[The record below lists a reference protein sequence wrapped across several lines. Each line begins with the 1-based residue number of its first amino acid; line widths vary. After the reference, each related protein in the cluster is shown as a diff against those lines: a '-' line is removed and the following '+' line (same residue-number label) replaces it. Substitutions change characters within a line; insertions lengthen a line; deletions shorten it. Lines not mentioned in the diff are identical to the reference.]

1 MGLTADIYD
10 IFGFTNHVISEAA
23 ALQASI
29 TDVTTAV
36 NHFAALL
43 DNQSGATVVS
53 MRNYITGFASSIQ
66 AIADA
71 VNMAF
76 MQILMV
82 YQGAYALLDSDAY
95 AVIDE
100 DTISEVL
107 NAYRNSYLWMDDE
120 LDIVKE
126 MYYRVCGFTD
136 VTMPSF
142 ENAFTRIEEF
152 EAREREYRQ
161 ALLDTEES
169 FDANELVLLQN
180 LTESSLTYLTGLMPQ
195 GYNAVTAPPNV
206 KINGVTDISAS
217 LAEREQQIQDVWAHG
232 FVAGANNTACLQ
244 ITNNPELYNSIL
256 GIYGYMMQNEETIN
270 GLSEISRDTCETYI
284 TDAKWEEGWK
294 KIATGAFALM
304 SGAGALGVAI
314 GEAGTLLTVLG
325 FASGG
330 SSLLFGTSELFEGTQ
345 DVSISVQGLKYT
357 DAINPLKDL
366 MGEEA
371 YNKALAIST
380 TTADVVCLAGAVKNT
395 VKGIRDA
402 KAAKG
407 MPEEVP
413 KIEKTDLAEIEKQA
427 DLEGEFYED
436 IFESQRADIP
446 EYEDY
451 LSNLAEAQSDYVK
464 PAGGRRGDYSNLGNM
479 SFEDG
484 KQYSSWNSLREEGL
498 SYEQV
503 EKIKFTPKGKKPLPE
518 TYLSN
523 DYINNHLQS
532 FKESGAV
539 KIMPNEP
546 TGTIGGKGGTFVMS
560 GDELNEIIQYAD
572 GDVSKIETIL
582 GLDQGYLGENPVVVT
597 IEDISSI
604 RIPSG
609 NELGA
614 WPEYWEPGG
623 YTSGGVKEAVV
634 NPAAEGTYTYE
645 HLFE

>member
-76 MQILMV
+76 TQILMV

-407 MPEEVP
+407 ISEEVP
-413 KIEKTDLAEIEKQA
+413 NIVKTDLAEIEKQA

-464 PAGGRRGDYSNLGNM
+464 PAGGKSGTTTKPNQVHHFASNKSKKYTSQFESITKKYGLDLDGDWNKQSMPHQGRHPYAYHDYVLDNM
-479 SFEDG
+479 QKFDRIANG
-484 KQYSSWNSLREEGL
+484 DKTKFLKLYDQMKQ
-498 SYEQV
+498 
-503 EKIKFTPKGKKPLPE
+503 KI
-518 TYLSN
+518 
-523 DYINNHLQS
+523 INN
-532 FKESGAV
+532 
-539 KIMPNEP
+539 
-546 TGTIGGKGGTFVMS
+546 
-560 GDELNEIIQYAD
+560 
-572 GDVSKIETIL
+572 
-582 GLDQGYLGENPVVVT
+582 
-597 IEDISSI
+597 
-604 RIPSG
+604 
-609 NELGA
+609 
-614 WPEYWEPGG
+614 PEMLYKDYW
-623 YTSGGVKEAVV
+623 KK
-634 NPAAEGTYTYE
+634 
-645 HLFE
+645 

>member
-29 TDVTTAV
+29 TDVTTTV

-76 MQILMV
+76 TQILMV

-402 KAAKG
+402 KAAKE
-407 MPEEVP
+407 MPEDVPTEVP
-413 KIEKTDLAEIEKQA
+413 KIEEPNLAEIEKQA

-451 LSNLAEAQSDYVK
+451 LSDFAEAQNDYVK
-464 PAGGRRGDYSNLGNM
+464 PAGGKSGTTTKPNQVHHFASNKSKKYTSQFESITKKYGLDLDGDWNKQSMPHQGIHPYAYHDYVLDNM
-479 SFEDG
+479 QKFDRIANG
-484 KQYSSWNSLREEGL
+484 DKTKFLKLYDQMKQ
-498 SYEQV
+498 
-503 EKIKFTPKGKKPLPE
+503 KI
-518 TYLSN
+518 
-523 DYINNHLQS
+523 INN
-532 FKESGAV
+532 
-539 KIMPNEP
+539 
-546 TGTIGGKGGTFVMS
+546 
-560 GDELNEIIQYAD
+560 
-572 GDVSKIETIL
+572 
-582 GLDQGYLGENPVVVT
+582 
-597 IEDISSI
+597 
-604 RIPSG
+604 
-609 NELGA
+609 
-614 WPEYWEPGG
+614 PEMLYKDYW
-623 YTSGGVKEAVV
+623 KK
-634 NPAAEGTYTYE
+634 
-645 HLFE
+645 

>member
-76 MQILMV
+76 TQILMV

-294 KIATGAFALM
+294 KIAMGAFALM

-314 GEAGTLLTVLG
+314 CEAGTLLTVLG

-366 MGEEA
+366 MGEES

-413 KIEKTDLAEIEKQA
+413 TEVPKIEEPNLAEIEKQA

-451 LSNLAEAQSDYVK
+451 LSDFAEAQNDYVK
-464 PAGGRRGDYSNLGNM
+464 PAGGKSGTTTKPNQVHHFASNKSKKYTSQFESITKKYGLDLDGDWNKQSMPHQGRHPYAYHDYVLDNM
-479 SFEDG
+479 QKFDRIANG
-484 KQYSSWNSLREEGL
+484 DKTKFLKLYDQMKQ
-498 SYEQV
+498 
-503 EKIKFTPKGKKPLPE
+503 KI
-518 TYLSN
+518 
-523 DYINNHLQS
+523 INN
-532 FKESGAV
+532 
-539 KIMPNEP
+539 
-546 TGTIGGKGGTFVMS
+546 
-560 GDELNEIIQYAD
+560 
-572 GDVSKIETIL
+572 
-582 GLDQGYLGENPVVVT
+582 
-597 IEDISSI
+597 
-604 RIPSG
+604 
-609 NELGA
+609 
-614 WPEYWEPGG
+614 PEMLYKDYW
-623 YTSGGVKEAVV
+623 KK
-634 NPAAEGTYTYE
+634 
-645 HLFE
+645 

>member
-29 TDVTTAV
+29 TDVTTTV

-76 MQILMV
+76 TQILMV

-284 TDAKWEEGWK
+284 TDAKWEEGRK

-314 GEAGTLLTVLG
+314 CEAGTLLTVLG

-366 MGEEA
+366 MGEES

-413 KIEKTDLAEIEKQA
+413 TEVPKIEEPNLAEIEKQA

-451 LSNLAEAQSDYVK
+451 LSDFAEAQNDYVK
-464 PAGGRRGDYSNLGNM
+464 PAGGKSGTTTKPNQVHHFASNKSKKYTSQFESITKKYGLDLDGDWNKQSMPHQGRHPYAYHDYVLDNM
-479 SFEDG
+479 QKFDRIANG
-484 KQYSSWNSLREEGL
+484 DKTKFLKLYDQMKQ
-498 SYEQV
+498 
-503 EKIKFTPKGKKPLPE
+503 KI
-518 TYLSN
+518 
-523 DYINNHLQS
+523 INN
-532 FKESGAV
+532 
-539 KIMPNEP
+539 
-546 TGTIGGKGGTFVMS
+546 
-560 GDELNEIIQYAD
+560 
-572 GDVSKIETIL
+572 
-582 GLDQGYLGENPVVVT
+582 
-597 IEDISSI
+597 
-604 RIPSG
+604 
-609 NELGA
+609 
-614 WPEYWEPGG
+614 PEMLYKDYW
-623 YTSGGVKEAVV
+623 KK
-634 NPAAEGTYTYE
+634 
-645 HLFE
+645 

>member
-29 TDVTTAV
+29 TDVTTTV

-76 MQILMV
+76 TQILMV

-314 GEAGTLLTVLG
+314 CEAGTLLTVLG

-366 MGEEA
+366 MGEEP

-413 KIEKTDLAEIEKQA
+413 TDVPKIEEPNLAEIEKQA
-427 DLEGEFYED
+427 DQEGEFYED

-451 LSNLAEAQSDYVK
+451 LSDFAEAQNDYVK
-464 PAGGRRGDYSNLGNM
+464 PAGGKSGTTTKPNQVHHFASNKSKKYTSQFESITKKYGLDLDGDWNKQSMPHQGRHPYAYHDYVLDNM
-479 SFEDG
+479 QKFDRIANG
-484 KQYSSWNSLREEGL
+484 DKTKFLKLYDQMKQ
-498 SYEQV
+498 
-503 EKIKFTPKGKKPLPE
+503 KI
-518 TYLSN
+518 
-523 DYINNHLQS
+523 INN
-532 FKESGAV
+532 
-539 KIMPNEP
+539 
-546 TGTIGGKGGTFVMS
+546 
-560 GDELNEIIQYAD
+560 
-572 GDVSKIETIL
+572 
-582 GLDQGYLGENPVVVT
+582 
-597 IEDISSI
+597 
-604 RIPSG
+604 
-609 NELGA
+609 
-614 WPEYWEPGG
+614 PEMLYKDYW
-623 YTSGGVKEAVV
+623 KK
-634 NPAAEGTYTYE
+634 
-645 HLFE
+645 

>member
-76 MQILMV
+76 TQILMV

-380 TTADVVCLAGAVKNT
+380 TTADVVCLAGADKNT

-464 PAGGRRGDYSNLGNM
+464 PAGGKSGTTTKPNQVHHFASNKSKKYTSQFESITKKYGLDLDGDWNKQSMPHQGRHPYAYHDYVLDNM
-479 SFEDG
+479 QKFDRIANG
-484 KQYSSWNSLREEGL
+484 DKTKFLKLYDQMKQ
-498 SYEQV
+498 
-503 EKIKFTPKGKKPLPE
+503 KI
-518 TYLSN
+518 
-523 DYINNHLQS
+523 INN
-532 FKESGAV
+532 
-539 KIMPNEP
+539 
-546 TGTIGGKGGTFVMS
+546 
-560 GDELNEIIQYAD
+560 
-572 GDVSKIETIL
+572 
-582 GLDQGYLGENPVVVT
+582 
-597 IEDISSI
+597 
-604 RIPSG
+604 
-609 NELGA
+609 
-614 WPEYWEPGG
+614 PEMLYKDYW
-623 YTSGGVKEAVV
+623 KK
-634 NPAAEGTYTYE
+634 
-645 HLFE
+645 

>member
-10 IFGFTNHVISEAA
+10 IFGFTNHVISETA

-29 TDVTTAV
+29 TDVTTTV

-76 MQILMV
+76 TQILMV

-314 GEAGTLLTVLG
+314 CEAGTLLTVLG

-366 MGEEA
+366 MGEES

-413 KIEKTDLAEIEKQA
+413 TEVPKIEEPNLAEIEKQA

-451 LSNLAEAQSDYVK
+451 LSDFAEAQNDYVK
-464 PAGGRRGDYSNLGNM
+464 PAGGKSGTTTKPNQVHHFASNKSKKYTSQFESITKKYGLDLDGDWNKQSMPHQGRHPYAYHDYVLDNM
-479 SFEDG
+479 QKFDRIANG
-484 KQYSSWNSLREEGL
+484 DKTKFLKLYDQMKQ
-498 SYEQV
+498 
-503 EKIKFTPKGKKPLPE
+503 KI
-518 TYLSN
+518 
-523 DYINNHLQS
+523 INN
-532 FKESGAV
+532 
-539 KIMPNEP
+539 
-546 TGTIGGKGGTFVMS
+546 
-560 GDELNEIIQYAD
+560 
-572 GDVSKIETIL
+572 
-582 GLDQGYLGENPVVVT
+582 
-597 IEDISSI
+597 
-604 RIPSG
+604 
-609 NELGA
+609 
-614 WPEYWEPGG
+614 PEMLYKDYW
-623 YTSGGVKEAVV
+623 KK
-634 NPAAEGTYTYE
+634 
-645 HLFE
+645 

>member
-29 TDVTTAV
+29 TDVTTTV

-76 MQILMV
+76 TQILMV

-314 GEAGTLLTVLG
+314 CEAGTLLTVLG

-413 KIEKTDLAEIEKQA
+413 KIEEPNLAEIEKQA

-451 LSNLAEAQSDYVK
+451 LSDLAEAQNDYVK
-464 PAGGRRGDYSNLGNM
+464 PAGGKSDSTSTKRPSWRQSEIDAAKNHPDYTEQK
-479 SFEDG
+479 SFINGKEVPYGTKGSVRPDLYKDG
-484 KQYSSWNSLREEGL
+484 FS
-498 SYEQV
+498 
-503 EKIKFTPKGKKPLPE
+503 I
-518 TYLSN
+518 
-523 DYINNHLQS
+523 D
-532 FKESGAV
+532 V
-539 KIMPNEP
+539 KN
-546 TGTIGGKGGTFVMS
+546 
-560 GDELNEIIQYAD
+560 Y
-572 GDVSKIETIL
+572 KIETASGRSNL
-582 GLDQGYLGENPVVVT
+582 ARN
-597 IEDISSI
+597 IEKQYYQ
-604 RIPSG
+604 RIDNLPKG
-609 NELGA
+609 
-614 WPEYWEPGG
+614 
-623 YTSGGVKEAVV
+623 TKQAVLIDV
-634 NPAAEGTYTYE
+634 RGQNVLQKDLSTLYNDVMKRTNNGIEVR
-645 HLFE
+645 FRK

>member
-76 MQILMV
+76 TQILMV

-413 KIEKTDLAEIEKQA
+413 TEVPKIEEPNLAEIEKQA

-451 LSNLAEAQSDYVK
+451 LSDFAEAQNDYVK
-464 PAGGRRGDYSNLGNM
+464 PAGGKSGTTTKPNQVHHFASNKSKKYTSQFESITKKYGLDLDGDWNKQSMPHQGRHPYAYHDYVLDNM
-479 SFEDG
+479 QKFDRIANG
-484 KQYSSWNSLREEGL
+484 DKTKFLKLYDQMKQ
-498 SYEQV
+498 
-503 EKIKFTPKGKKPLPE
+503 KI
-518 TYLSN
+518 
-523 DYINNHLQS
+523 INN
-532 FKESGAV
+532 
-539 KIMPNEP
+539 
-546 TGTIGGKGGTFVMS
+546 
-560 GDELNEIIQYAD
+560 
-572 GDVSKIETIL
+572 
-582 GLDQGYLGENPVVVT
+582 
-597 IEDISSI
+597 
-604 RIPSG
+604 
-609 NELGA
+609 
-614 WPEYWEPGG
+614 PEMN
-623 YTSGGVKEAVV
+623 T
-634 NPAAEGTYTYE
+634 
-645 HLFE
+645 

>member
-29 TDVTTAV
+29 TDVTTTV

-76 MQILMV
+76 TQILMV

-284 TDAKWEEGWK
+284 TDAKWEEEWK

-314 GEAGTLLTVLG
+314 CEAGTLLTVLG

-366 MGEEA
+366 MGEES

-413 KIEKTDLAEIEKQA
+413 TEVPKIEEPNLAEIEKQA

-451 LSNLAEAQSDYVK
+451 LSDFAEAQNDYVK
-464 PAGGRRGDYSNLGNM
+464 PAGGKSGTTTKPNQVHHFASNKSKKYTSQFESITKKYGLDLDGDWNKQSMPHQGRHPYAYHDYVLDNM
-479 SFEDG
+479 QKFDRIANG
-484 KQYSSWNSLREEGL
+484 DKTKFLKLYDQMKQ
-498 SYEQV
+498 
-503 EKIKFTPKGKKPLPE
+503 KI
-518 TYLSN
+518 
-523 DYINNHLQS
+523 INN
-532 FKESGAV
+532 
-539 KIMPNEP
+539 
-546 TGTIGGKGGTFVMS
+546 
-560 GDELNEIIQYAD
+560 
-572 GDVSKIETIL
+572 
-582 GLDQGYLGENPVVVT
+582 
-597 IEDISSI
+597 
-604 RIPSG
+604 
-609 NELGA
+609 
-614 WPEYWEPGG
+614 PEMLYKDYW
-623 YTSGGVKEAVV
+623 KK
-634 NPAAEGTYTYE
+634 
-645 HLFE
+645 

>member
-29 TDVTTAV
+29 TDVTTTV

-76 MQILMV
+76 TQILMV

-314 GEAGTLLTVLG
+314 CEAGTLLTVLG

-366 MGEEA
+366 MGEES

-407 MPEEVP
+407 MPTEVP
-413 KIEKTDLAEIEKQA
+413 KIEEPNLAEIEKQA

-451 LSNLAEAQSDYVK
+451 LSDFAEAQNDYVK
-464 PAGGRRGDYSNLGNM
+464 PAGGKSGTTTKPNQVHHFASNKSKKYTSQFESITKKYGLDLDGDWNKQSMPHQGRHPYAYHDYVLDNM
-479 SFEDG
+479 QKFDRIANG
-484 KQYSSWNSLREEGL
+484 DKTKFLKLYDQMKQ
-498 SYEQV
+498 
-503 EKIKFTPKGKKPLPE
+503 KI
-518 TYLSN
+518 
-523 DYINNHLQS
+523 INN
-532 FKESGAV
+532 
-539 KIMPNEP
+539 
-546 TGTIGGKGGTFVMS
+546 
-560 GDELNEIIQYAD
+560 
-572 GDVSKIETIL
+572 
-582 GLDQGYLGENPVVVT
+582 
-597 IEDISSI
+597 
-604 RIPSG
+604 
-609 NELGA
+609 
-614 WPEYWEPGG
+614 PEMLYKDYW
-623 YTSGGVKEAVV
+623 KK
-634 NPAAEGTYTYE
+634 
-645 HLFE
+645 

>member
-29 TDVTTAV
+29 TDVTTTV

-76 MQILMV
+76 TQILMV

-304 SGAGALGVAI
+304 SGAGTLGVAI
-314 GEAGTLLTVLG
+314 CEAGTLLTVLG

-366 MGEEA
+366 MGEES

-413 KIEKTDLAEIEKQA
+413 TEVPKIEEPNLAEIEKQA

-451 LSNLAEAQSDYVK
+451 LSDFAEAQNDYVK
-464 PAGGRRGDYSNLGNM
+464 PAGGKSGTTTKPNQVHHFASNKSKKYTSQFESITKKYGLDLDGDWNKQSMPHQGRHPYAYHDYVLDNM
-479 SFEDG
+479 QKFDRIANG
-484 KQYSSWNSLREEGL
+484 DKTKFLKLYDQMKQ
-498 SYEQV
+498 
-503 EKIKFTPKGKKPLPE
+503 KI
-518 TYLSN
+518 
-523 DYINNHLQS
+523 INN
-532 FKESGAV
+532 
-539 KIMPNEP
+539 
-546 TGTIGGKGGTFVMS
+546 
-560 GDELNEIIQYAD
+560 
-572 GDVSKIETIL
+572 
-582 GLDQGYLGENPVVVT
+582 
-597 IEDISSI
+597 
-604 RIPSG
+604 
-609 NELGA
+609 
-614 WPEYWEPGG
+614 PEMLYKDYW
-623 YTSGGVKEAVV
+623 KK
-634 NPAAEGTYTYE
+634 
-645 HLFE
+645 

>member
-82 YQGAYALLDSDAY
+82 YQGAYAKIDSDAY
-95 AVIDE
+95 AVINE

-136 VTMPSF
+136 VTMPCF

-152 EAREREYRQ
+152 EAKEKKYRQ
-161 ALLDTEES
+161 KLLDTEAC

-314 GEAGTLLTVLG
+314 CEAGTLLTVLG

-366 MGEEA
+366 MGEES

-413 KIEKTDLAEIEKQA
+413 TDVPKIEEPNLAEIEKQA
-427 DLEGEFYED
+427 DQEGEFYED

-451 LSNLAEAQSDYVK
+451 LSDFAEAQNDYVK
-464 PAGGRRGDYSNLGNM
+464 PAGGKSGTTTKPNQVHHFASNKSKKYTSQFESITKKYGLDLDGDWNKQSMPHQGRHPYAYHDYVLDNM
-479 SFEDG
+479 QKFDRIANG
-484 KQYSSWNSLREEGL
+484 DKTKFLKLYDQMKQ
-498 SYEQV
+498 
-503 EKIKFTPKGKKPLPE
+503 KI
-518 TYLSN
+518 
-523 DYINNHLQS
+523 INN
-532 FKESGAV
+532 
-539 KIMPNEP
+539 
-546 TGTIGGKGGTFVMS
+546 
-560 GDELNEIIQYAD
+560 
-572 GDVSKIETIL
+572 
-582 GLDQGYLGENPVVVT
+582 
-597 IEDISSI
+597 
-604 RIPSG
+604 
-609 NELGA
+609 
-614 WPEYWEPGG
+614 PEMLYKDYW
-623 YTSGGVKEAVV
+623 KK
-634 NPAAEGTYTYE
+634 
-645 HLFE
+645 

>member
-76 MQILMV
+76 TQILMV

-95 AVIDE
+95 AVINE

-195 GYNAVTAPPNV
+195 GYNAVTAPPSA

-270 GLSEISRDTCETYI
+270 GLSAISRDTCETYI

-380 TTADVVCLAGAVKNT
+380 TTADIVCLAGAVKNT

-413 KIEKTDLAEIEKQA
+413 TEVPKIEEPNLAEIEKQA

-451 LSNLAEAQSDYVK
+451 LSDLVEAQNDYVK
-464 PAGGRRGDYSNLGNM
+464 PSRTKAEILQQNKAKGRA
-479 SFEDG
+479 FEKHEFAKFSAKYNNAAEQVTIKTPSGTRTRVDAIGLDADG
-484 KQYSSWNSLREEGL
+484 KIVIYEFKSSLTAPLTKNQRAAFEE
-498 SYEQV
+498 
-503 EKIKFTPKGKKPLPE
+503 
-518 TYLSN
+518 
-523 DYINNHLQS
+523 
-532 FKESGAV
+532 
-539 KIMPNEP
+539 
-546 TGTIGGKGGTFVMS
+546 
-560 GDELNEIIQYAD
+560 
-572 GDVSKIETIL
+572 IL
-582 GLDQGYLGENPVVVT
+582 K
-597 IEDISSI
+597 
-604 RIPSG
+604 
-609 NELGA
+609 
-614 WPEYWEPGG
+614 
-623 YTSGGVKEAVV
+623 SGGVVVGKGEGKGIFKGGKLIEA
-634 NPAAEGTYTYE
+634 GTE
-645 HLFE
+645 VKIIRPN

>member
-1 MGLTADIYD
+1 M
-10 IFGFTNHVISEAA
+10 ISEAA

-29 TDVTTAV
+29 TDVTTTV

-76 MQILMV
+76 TQILMV

-314 GEAGTLLTVLG
+314 CEAGTLLTVLG

-366 MGEEA
+366 MGEES

-413 KIEKTDLAEIEKQA
+413 TDVPKIEEPNLAEIEKQA
-427 DLEGEFYED
+427 DQEGEFYED

-451 LSNLAEAQSDYVK
+451 LSDFAEAQNDYVK
-464 PAGGRRGDYSNLGNM
+464 PAGGKSGTTTKPNQVHHFASNKSKKYTSQFESITKKYGLDLDGDWNKQSMPHQGRHPYAYHDYVLDNM
-479 SFEDG
+479 QKFDRIANG
-484 KQYSSWNSLREEGL
+484 DKTKFLKLYDQMKQ
-498 SYEQV
+498 
-503 EKIKFTPKGKKPLPE
+503 KI
-518 TYLSN
+518 
-523 DYINNHLQS
+523 INN
-532 FKESGAV
+532 
-539 KIMPNEP
+539 
-546 TGTIGGKGGTFVMS
+546 
-560 GDELNEIIQYAD
+560 
-572 GDVSKIETIL
+572 
-582 GLDQGYLGENPVVVT
+582 
-597 IEDISSI
+597 
-604 RIPSG
+604 
-609 NELGA
+609 
-614 WPEYWEPGG
+614 PEMLYKDYW
-623 YTSGGVKEAVV
+623 KK
-634 NPAAEGTYTYE
+634 
-645 HLFE
+645 

>member
-82 YQGAYALLDSDAY
+82 YQGAYAKIDSDAY
-95 AVIDE
+95 AVINE

-136 VTMPSF
+136 VTMPCF

-152 EAREREYRQ
+152 EAKEKKYRQ
-161 ALLDTEES
+161 KLLDTEAC

-294 KIATGAFALM
+294 KIAMGAFALM

-413 KIEKTDLAEIEKQA
+413 KIEEPNLAEIEKQA
-427 DLEGEFYED
+427 NLEGEFYED

-451 LSNLAEAQSDYVK
+451 LSDLAEAQNDYVK
-464 PAGGRRGDYSNLGNM
+464 PAGGKSDSISTKRPSWRQSEIDAAKNHPDYTEQK
-479 SFEDG
+479 SFINGKEVPYGTKGSVRPDLYKDG
-484 KQYSSWNSLREEGL
+484 FS
-498 SYEQV
+498 
-503 EKIKFTPKGKKPLPE
+503 I
-518 TYLSN
+518 
-523 DYINNHLQS
+523 D
-532 FKESGAV
+532 V
-539 KIMPNEP
+539 KN
-546 TGTIGGKGGTFVMS
+546 
-560 GDELNEIIQYAD
+560 Y
-572 GDVSKIETIL
+572 KIETASGRSNL
-582 GLDQGYLGENPVVVT
+582 ARN
-597 IEDISSI
+597 IEKQYYQ
-604 RIPSG
+604 RIDNLPKG
-609 NELGA
+609 
-614 WPEYWEPGG
+614 
-623 YTSGGVKEAVV
+623 TKQAVLIDV
-634 NPAAEGTYTYE
+634 RGQNVLQKDLSTLYNDVMKRTNNGIEVR
-645 HLFE
+645 FRK

>member
-76 MQILMV
+76 TQILMV

-95 AVIDE
+95 AVINE

-195 GYNAVTAPPNV
+195 GYNAVTAPPSA

-270 GLSEISRDTCETYI
+270 GLSAISRDTCETYI

-380 TTADVVCLAGAVKNT
+380 TTADIVCLAGAVKNT

-413 KIEKTDLAEIEKQA
+413 TEVPKIEEPNLAEIEKQA

-451 LSNLAEAQSDYVK
+451 LSDLVEAQNDYVK
-464 PAGGRRGDYSNLGNM
+464 PSRTKAEILQQNKAKGRA
-479 SFEDG
+479 FEKQEFAKFSAKYNNAAEQVTIKTPSGTRTRVDAIGLDADG
-484 KQYSSWNSLREEGL
+484 KIVIYEFKSSLTAPLTKNQRAAFEE
-498 SYEQV
+498 
-503 EKIKFTPKGKKPLPE
+503 
-518 TYLSN
+518 
-523 DYINNHLQS
+523 
-532 FKESGAV
+532 
-539 KIMPNEP
+539 
-546 TGTIGGKGGTFVMS
+546 
-560 GDELNEIIQYAD
+560 
-572 GDVSKIETIL
+572 IL
-582 GLDQGYLGENPVVVT
+582 K
-597 IEDISSI
+597 
-604 RIPSG
+604 
-609 NELGA
+609 
-614 WPEYWEPGG
+614 
-623 YTSGGVKEAVV
+623 SGGVVVGKGEGKGIFKGGKLIEA
-634 NPAAEGTYTYE
+634 GTE
-645 HLFE
+645 VKIIRPN

>member
-29 TDVTTAV
+29 TDVTTTV

-76 MQILMV
+76 TQILMV

-294 KIATGAFALM
+294 KIAMGAFALM

-413 KIEKTDLAEIEKQA
+413 KIEEPNLAEIEKQA

-451 LSNLAEAQSDYVK
+451 LSDLAEAQNDYVK
-464 PAGGRRGDYSNLGNM
+464 PAGGKSGTTTKPNQVHHFASNKSKKYTSQFESITKKYGLDLDGDWNKQSMPHQGRHPYAYHDYVLDNM
-479 SFEDG
+479 QKFDRIANG
-484 KQYSSWNSLREEGL
+484 DKTKFLKLYDQMKQ
-498 SYEQV
+498 
-503 EKIKFTPKGKKPLPE
+503 KI
-518 TYLSN
+518 
-523 DYINNHLQS
+523 INN
-532 FKESGAV
+532 
-539 KIMPNEP
+539 
-546 TGTIGGKGGTFVMS
+546 
-560 GDELNEIIQYAD
+560 
-572 GDVSKIETIL
+572 
-582 GLDQGYLGENPVVVT
+582 
-597 IEDISSI
+597 
-604 RIPSG
+604 
-609 NELGA
+609 
-614 WPEYWEPGG
+614 PEMLYKDYW
-623 YTSGGVKEAVV
+623 KK
-634 NPAAEGTYTYE
+634 
-645 HLFE
+645 

>member
-76 MQILMV
+76 TQILMV

-294 KIATGAFALM
+294 KIAMGAFALM

-413 KIEKTDLAEIEKQA
+413 KIEEPNLAEIEKQA

-451 LSNLAEAQSDYVK
+451 LSDLAEAQNDYVK
-464 PAGGRRGDYSNLGNM
+464 PAGGKSGTTTKPNQVHHFASNKSKKYTSQFESITKKYGLDLDGDWNKQSMPHQGRHPYAYHDYVLDNM
-479 SFEDG
+479 QKFDRIANG
-484 KQYSSWNSLREEGL
+484 DKTKFLKLYDQMKQ
-498 SYEQV
+498 
-503 EKIKFTPKGKKPLPE
+503 KI
-518 TYLSN
+518 
-523 DYINNHLQS
+523 INN
-532 FKESGAV
+532 
-539 KIMPNEP
+539 
-546 TGTIGGKGGTFVMS
+546 
-560 GDELNEIIQYAD
+560 
-572 GDVSKIETIL
+572 
-582 GLDQGYLGENPVVVT
+582 
-597 IEDISSI
+597 
-604 RIPSG
+604 
-609 NELGA
+609 
-614 WPEYWEPGG
+614 PEMLYKDYW
-623 YTSGGVKEAVV
+623 KKK
-634 NPAAEGTYTYE
+634 
-645 HLFE
+645 

>member
-82 YQGAYALLDSDAY
+82 YQGAYAKIDSDAY
-95 AVIDE
+95 AVINE

-136 VTMPSF
+136 VTMPCF

-152 EAREREYRQ
+152 EAKEKKYRQ
-161 ALLDTEES
+161 KLLDTEAC
-169 FDANELVLLQN
+169 FDANELVPLQN

-314 GEAGTLLTVLG
+314 CEAGTLLTVLG

-366 MGEEA
+366 MGEES

-413 KIEKTDLAEIEKQA
+413 TEVPKIEEPNLAEIEKQA

-451 LSNLAEAQSDYVK
+451 LSDFAEAQNDYVK
-464 PAGGRRGDYSNLGNM
+464 PAGGKSGTTTKPNQVHHFASNKSKKYTSQFESITKKYGLDLDGDWNKQSMPHQGRHPYAYHDYVLDNM
-479 SFEDG
+479 QKFDRIANG
-484 KQYSSWNSLREEGL
+484 DKTKFLKLYDQMKQ
-498 SYEQV
+498 
-503 EKIKFTPKGKKPLPE
+503 KI
-518 TYLSN
+518 
-523 DYINNHLQS
+523 INN
-532 FKESGAV
+532 
-539 KIMPNEP
+539 
-546 TGTIGGKGGTFVMS
+546 
-560 GDELNEIIQYAD
+560 
-572 GDVSKIETIL
+572 
-582 GLDQGYLGENPVVVT
+582 
-597 IEDISSI
+597 
-604 RIPSG
+604 
-609 NELGA
+609 
-614 WPEYWEPGG
+614 PEMLYKDYW
-623 YTSGGVKEAVV
+623 KK
-634 NPAAEGTYTYE
+634 
-645 HLFE
+645 

>member
-1 MGLTADIYD
+1 M
-10 IFGFTNHVISEAA
+10 ISEAA

-76 MQILMV
+76 TQILMV

-152 EAREREYRQ
+152 EIREKEYRQ

-195 GYNAVTAPPNV
+195 GYNAVTAPPSA

-217 LAEREQQIQDVWAHG
+217 LAQREQQIQDVWAHG

-270 GLSEISRDTCETYI
+270 GLSAISRDTCETYI

-330 SSLLFGTSELFEGTQ
+330 SSLLFGTSELFEGSQ

-413 KIEKTDLAEIEKQA
+413 TEVPKIEEPNLAEIEKQA

-451 LSNLAEAQSDYVK
+451 LSDLAEAQNDYVK
-464 PAGGRRGDYSNLGNM
+464 PAGGKSGTTTKPNQVHHFASNKSKKYTSQFESITKKYGLDLDGDWNKQSMPHQGRHPYAYHDYVLDNM
-479 SFEDG
+479 QKFDRIANG
-484 KQYSSWNSLREEGL
+484 DKTKFLKLYDQMKQ
-498 SYEQV
+498 
-503 EKIKFTPKGKKPLPE
+503 KI
-518 TYLSN
+518 
-523 DYINNHLQS
+523 INN
-532 FKESGAV
+532 
-539 KIMPNEP
+539 
-546 TGTIGGKGGTFVMS
+546 
-560 GDELNEIIQYAD
+560 
-572 GDVSKIETIL
+572 
-582 GLDQGYLGENPVVVT
+582 
-597 IEDISSI
+597 
-604 RIPSG
+604 
-609 NELGA
+609 
-614 WPEYWEPGG
+614 PEMLYKDYW
-623 YTSGGVKEAVV
+623 KK
-634 NPAAEGTYTYE
+634 
-645 HLFE
+645 

>member
-29 TDVTTAV
+29 TYVTTAV

-76 MQILMV
+76 TQILMV

-304 SGAGALGVAI
+304 SGAGALGVAS

-413 KIEKTDLAEIEKQA
+413 KIEEPNLAEIEKQA

-451 LSNLAEAQSDYVK
+451 LSDLAEAQNDYVK
-464 PAGGRRGDYSNLGNM
+464 PAGGKSGTTTKPNQVHHFASNKSKKYTSQFESITKKYGLDLDGDWNKQSMPHQGRHPYAYHDYVLDNM
-479 SFEDG
+479 QKFDRIANG
-484 KQYSSWNSLREEGL
+484 DKTKFLKLYDQMKQ
-498 SYEQV
+498 
-503 EKIKFTPKGKKPLPE
+503 KI
-518 TYLSN
+518 
-523 DYINNHLQS
+523 INN
-532 FKESGAV
+532 
-539 KIMPNEP
+539 
-546 TGTIGGKGGTFVMS
+546 
-560 GDELNEIIQYAD
+560 
-572 GDVSKIETIL
+572 
-582 GLDQGYLGENPVVVT
+582 
-597 IEDISSI
+597 
-604 RIPSG
+604 
-609 NELGA
+609 
-614 WPEYWEPGG
+614 PEMLYKDYW
-623 YTSGGVKEAVV
+623 KK
-634 NPAAEGTYTYE
+634 
-645 HLFE
+645 

>member
-76 MQILMV
+76 TQILMV

-232 FVAGANNTACLQ
+232 FVAGANNTACMQ

-304 SGAGALGVAI
+304 SGVGALGVAI

-407 MPEEVP
+407 LPEDVP
-413 KIEKTDLAEIEKQA
+413 KIEEPNLAEIEKQA

-451 LSNLAEAQSDYVK
+451 LSDLAEAQNDYVK
-464 PAGGRRGDYSNLGNM
+464 PAGGKSDSISTKRPSWRQSEIDAAKNHPDYTEQK
-479 SFEDG
+479 SFINGKEVPYGTKGSVRPDLYKDG
-484 KQYSSWNSLREEGL
+484 FS
-498 SYEQV
+498 
-503 EKIKFTPKGKKPLPE
+503 I
-518 TYLSN
+518 
-523 DYINNHLQS
+523 D
-532 FKESGAV
+532 V
-539 KIMPNEP
+539 KN
-546 TGTIGGKGGTFVMS
+546 
-560 GDELNEIIQYAD
+560 Y
-572 GDVSKIETIL
+572 KIETASGRSNL
-582 GLDQGYLGENPVVVT
+582 ARN
-597 IEDISSI
+597 IEKQYYQ
-604 RIPSG
+604 RIDNLPKG
-609 NELGA
+609 
-614 WPEYWEPGG
+614 
-623 YTSGGVKEAVV
+623 TKQAVLIDV
-634 NPAAEGTYTYE
+634 RGQNVLQKDLSTLYNDVMKRTNNGIEVR
-645 HLFE
+645 FRK

>member
-29 TDVTTAV
+29 TDVTTTV

-76 MQILMV
+76 TQILMV

-294 KIATGAFALM
+294 KIATGA
-304 SGAGALGVAI
+304 
-314 GEAGTLLTVLG
+314 
-325 FASGG
+325 
-330 SSLLFGTSELFEGTQ
+330 
-345 DVSISVQGLKYT
+345 
-357 DAINPLKDL
+357 INPLKDL
-366 MGEEA
+366 MGEES

-413 KIEKTDLAEIEKQA
+413 TEVPKIEEPNLAEIEKQA

-451 LSNLAEAQSDYVK
+451 LSDFAEAQNDYVK
-464 PAGGRRGDYSNLGNM
+464 PAGGKSGTTTKPNQVHHFASNKSKKYTSQFESITKKYGLDLDGDWNKQSMPHQGRHPYAYHDYVLDNM
-479 SFEDG
+479 QKFDRIANG
-484 KQYSSWNSLREEGL
+484 DKTKFLKLYDQMKQ
-498 SYEQV
+498 
-503 EKIKFTPKGKKPLPE
+503 KI
-518 TYLSN
+518 
-523 DYINNHLQS
+523 INN
-532 FKESGAV
+532 
-539 KIMPNEP
+539 
-546 TGTIGGKGGTFVMS
+546 
-560 GDELNEIIQYAD
+560 
-572 GDVSKIETIL
+572 
-582 GLDQGYLGENPVVVT
+582 
-597 IEDISSI
+597 
-604 RIPSG
+604 
-609 NELGA
+609 
-614 WPEYWEPGG
+614 PEMLYKDYW
-623 YTSGGVKEAVV
+623 KK
-634 NPAAEGTYTYE
+634 
-645 HLFE
+645 

>member
-29 TDVTTAV
+29 TDVTTTV

-76 MQILMV
+76 TQILMV

-366 MGEEA
+366 MGEES

-413 KIEKTDLAEIEKQA
+413 TEVPKIEEPNLAEIEKQA

-451 LSNLAEAQSDYVK
+451 LSDFAEAQNDYVK
-464 PAGGRRGDYSNLGNM
+464 PAGGKSGTTTKPNQVHHFASNKSKKYTSQFESITKKYGLDLDGDWNKQSMPHQGRHPYAYHDYVLDNM
-479 SFEDG
+479 QKFDRIANG
-484 KQYSSWNSLREEGL
+484 DKTKFLKLYDQMKQ
-498 SYEQV
+498 
-503 EKIKFTPKGKKPLPE
+503 KI
-518 TYLSN
+518 
-523 DYINNHLQS
+523 INN
-532 FKESGAV
+532 
-539 KIMPNEP
+539 
-546 TGTIGGKGGTFVMS
+546 
-560 GDELNEIIQYAD
+560 
-572 GDVSKIETIL
+572 
-582 GLDQGYLGENPVVVT
+582 
-597 IEDISSI
+597 
-604 RIPSG
+604 
-609 NELGA
+609 
-614 WPEYWEPGG
+614 PEMLYKDYW
-623 YTSGGVKEAVV
+623 KK
-634 NPAAEGTYTYE
+634 
-645 HLFE
+645 

>member
-29 TDVTTAV
+29 TDVTTTV

-76 MQILMV
+76 TQILMV

-314 GEAGTLLTVLG
+314 CEAGTLLTVLG

-366 MGEEA
+366 MGEES

-395 VKGIRDA
+395 IKGIRDA

-413 KIEKTDLAEIEKQA
+413 TEVPKIEEPNLAEIEKQA

-451 LSNLAEAQSDYVK
+451 LSDFAEAQNDYVK
-464 PAGGRRGDYSNLGNM
+464 PAGGKSGTTTKPNQVHHFASNKSKKYTSQFESITKKYGLDLDGDWNKQSMPHQGRHPYAYHDYVLDNM
-479 SFEDG
+479 QKFDRIANG
-484 KQYSSWNSLREEGL
+484 DKTKFLKLYDQMKQ
-498 SYEQV
+498 
-503 EKIKFTPKGKKPLPE
+503 KI
-518 TYLSN
+518 
-523 DYINNHLQS
+523 INN
-532 FKESGAV
+532 
-539 KIMPNEP
+539 
-546 TGTIGGKGGTFVMS
+546 
-560 GDELNEIIQYAD
+560 
-572 GDVSKIETIL
+572 
-582 GLDQGYLGENPVVVT
+582 
-597 IEDISSI
+597 
-604 RIPSG
+604 
-609 NELGA
+609 
-614 WPEYWEPGG
+614 PEMLYKDYW
-623 YTSGGVKEAVV
+623 KK
-634 NPAAEGTYTYE
+634 
-645 HLFE
+645 

>member
-76 MQILMV
+76 TQILMV

-314 GEAGTLLTVLG
+314 CEAGTLLTVLG

-413 KIEKTDLAEIEKQA
+413 TEVPKIEEPNLAEIEKQA

-451 LSNLAEAQSDYVK
+451 LSDLAEAQNDYVK
-464 PAGGRRGDYSNLGNM
+464 PAGGKSDSTSTKRPSWRQSEIDAAKNHPDYTEQK
-479 SFEDG
+479 SFINGKEVPYGTKGSVRPDLYKDG
-484 KQYSSWNSLREEGL
+484 FS
-498 SYEQV
+498 
-503 EKIKFTPKGKKPLPE
+503 I
-518 TYLSN
+518 
-523 DYINNHLQS
+523 D
-532 FKESGAV
+532 V
-539 KIMPNEP
+539 KN
-546 TGTIGGKGGTFVMS
+546 
-560 GDELNEIIQYAD
+560 Y
-572 GDVSKIETIL
+572 KIETASGRSNL
-582 GLDQGYLGENPVVVT
+582 ARN
-597 IEDISSI
+597 IEKQYYQ
-604 RIPSG
+604 RIDNLPKG
-609 NELGA
+609 
-614 WPEYWEPGG
+614 
-623 YTSGGVKEAVV
+623 TKQAVLIDV
-634 NPAAEGTYTYE
+634 RGQNVLQKDLSTLYNDVMKRTNNGIEVR
-645 HLFE
+645 FRK

>member
-29 TDVTTAV
+29 TDVTTTV

-76 MQILMV
+76 TQILMV

-314 GEAGTLLTVLG
+314 CEAGTLLTVLG

-413 KIEKTDLAEIEKQA
+413 KIEEPNLAEIEKQA

-451 LSNLAEAQSDYVK
+451 LSDFAEAQNDYVK
-464 PAGGRRGDYSNLGNM
+464 PAGGKSGTTTKPNQVHHFASNKSKKYTSQFESITKKYGLDLDGDWNKQSMPHQGRHPYAYHDYVLDNM
-479 SFEDG
+479 QKFDRIANG
-484 KQYSSWNSLREEGL
+484 DKTKFLKLYDQMKQ
-498 SYEQV
+498 
-503 EKIKFTPKGKKPLPE
+503 KI
-518 TYLSN
+518 
-523 DYINNHLQS
+523 INN
-532 FKESGAV
+532 
-539 KIMPNEP
+539 
-546 TGTIGGKGGTFVMS
+546 
-560 GDELNEIIQYAD
+560 
-572 GDVSKIETIL
+572 
-582 GLDQGYLGENPVVVT
+582 
-597 IEDISSI
+597 
-604 RIPSG
+604 
-609 NELGA
+609 
-614 WPEYWEPGG
+614 PEMLYKDYW
-623 YTSGGVKEAVV
+623 KK
-634 NPAAEGTYTYE
+634 
-645 HLFE
+645 

>member
-29 TDVTTAV
+29 TDVTTTV

-76 MQILMV
+76 TQILMV

-314 GEAGTLLTVLG
+314 CEAGTLLTVLG

-413 KIEKTDLAEIEKQA
+413 TEVPKIEEPNLAEIEKQA
-427 DLEGEFYED
+427 DQEGEFYED

-451 LSNLAEAQSDYVK
+451 LSDLAEASSERSGRT
-464 PAGGRRGDYSNLGNM
+464 PEMGGETSYGKSSRKYKSTADFLTNIENRNGKFYTDKATIDKIGQIEARGEDFSLLNKRIMSSRASTEGGSSIVYKYS
-479 SFEDG
+479 
-484 KQYSSWNSLREEGL
+484 
-498 SYEQV
+498 
-503 EKIKFTPKGKKPLPE
+503 
-518 TYLSN
+518 
-523 DYINNHLQS
+523 
-532 FKESGAV
+532 
-539 KIMPNEP
+539 
-546 TGTIGGKGGTFVMS
+546 
-560 GDELNEIIQYAD
+560 DELGTKYLLHEVTDARGYIIHRDFDA
-572 GDVSKIETIL
+572 VRIL
-582 GLDQGYLGENPVVVT
+582 
-597 IEDISSI
+597 
-604 RIPSG
+604 SG
-609 NELGA
+609 QLINKA
-614 WPEYWEPGG
+614 
-623 YTSGGVKEAVV
+623 
-634 NPAAEGTYTYE
+634 
-645 HLFE
+645 H

>member
-76 MQILMV
+76 TQILMV

-314 GEAGTLLTVLG
+314 CEAGTLLTVLG

-366 MGEEA
+366 MGEES

-413 KIEKTDLAEIEKQA
+413 KIEEPNLAEIEKQA

-451 LSNLAEAQSDYVK
+451 LSDLAEAQNDYVK
-464 PAGGRRGDYSNLGNM
+464 PAGGKSDSTSTKRPSWRQSEIDAAKNHPDYTEQK
-479 SFEDG
+479 SFINGKEVPYGTKGSVRPDLYKDG
-484 KQYSSWNSLREEGL
+484 FS
-498 SYEQV
+498 
-503 EKIKFTPKGKKPLPE
+503 I
-518 TYLSN
+518 
-523 DYINNHLQS
+523 D
-532 FKESGAV
+532 V
-539 KIMPNEP
+539 KN
-546 TGTIGGKGGTFVMS
+546 
-560 GDELNEIIQYAD
+560 Y
-572 GDVSKIETIL
+572 KIETASGRSNL
-582 GLDQGYLGENPVVVT
+582 ARN
-597 IEDISSI
+597 IEKQYYQ
-604 RIPSG
+604 RIDNLPKG
-609 NELGA
+609 
-614 WPEYWEPGG
+614 
-623 YTSGGVKEAVV
+623 TKQAVLIDV
-634 NPAAEGTYTYE
+634 RGQNVLQKDLSTLYNDVMKRTNNGIEVR
-645 HLFE
+645 FRK

>member
-76 MQILMV
+76 TQILMV

-152 EAREREYRQ
+152 EIREKEYRQ

-195 GYNAVTAPPNV
+195 GYNAVTAPPSA

-217 LAEREQQIQDVWAHG
+217 LAQREQQIQDVWAHG

-270 GLSEISRDTCETYI
+270 GLSAISRDTCETYI

-330 SSLLFGTSELFEGTQ
+330 SSLLFGTSELFEGSQ

-357 DAINPLKDL
+357 DAINPLEDL

-413 KIEKTDLAEIEKQA
+413 TEVPKIEEPNLAEIEKQA

-451 LSNLAEAQSDYVK
+451 LSDLAEAQNDYVK
-464 PAGGRRGDYSNLGNM
+464 PAGGKSGTTTKPNQVHHFASNKSKKYTSQFESITKKYGLDLDGDWNKQSMPHQGRHPYAYHDYVLDNM
-479 SFEDG
+479 QKFDRIANG
-484 KQYSSWNSLREEGL
+484 DKTKFLKLYDQMKQ
-498 SYEQV
+498 
-503 EKIKFTPKGKKPLPE
+503 KI
-518 TYLSN
+518 
-523 DYINNHLQS
+523 INN
-532 FKESGAV
+532 
-539 KIMPNEP
+539 
-546 TGTIGGKGGTFVMS
+546 
-560 GDELNEIIQYAD
+560 
-572 GDVSKIETIL
+572 
-582 GLDQGYLGENPVVVT
+582 
-597 IEDISSI
+597 
-604 RIPSG
+604 
-609 NELGA
+609 
-614 WPEYWEPGG
+614 PEMLYKDYW
-623 YTSGGVKEAVV
+623 KK
-634 NPAAEGTYTYE
+634 
-645 HLFE
+645 